1 MVSNIINHDAILK
14 WLTVCPLQ
22 FEKSLMTLKSP
33 NRMHPDAKKQPVS
46 LMERYAH
53 ISGKIIKF
61 NIN

>member
-1 MVSNIINHDAILK
+1 MALNIIKHDGFLR

-22 FEKSLMTLKSP
+22 SAKSLMTHKSP

-53 ISGKIIKF
+53 ISSMIIKF
-61 NIN
+61 NIC

>member
-1 MVSNIINHDAILK
+1 MMPLLR

-22 FEKSLMTLKSP
+22 LEKSLMTNKSP
-33 NRMHPDAKKQPVS
+33 NRIHPDAKKQPVS